1 MNSSWKYYHQ
11 SIRIIITVI
20 LISCYSLLCYSQ
32 PTDSA
37 TFANAN
43 WSIKKIS
50 KGVKLHRYT
59 FLKDSLFGST
69 QNISFIK
76 TSKRLFRNPKFK
88 IAADS
93 KVLIATSTFA
103 KQNDALTAIN
113 GNFFDTKNGG
123 SVDFTKNNGVVV
135 NANTKEKGDKLAFH
149 QKAAVVI
156 KKGKLDIKKWNG
168 LSNWESELKETT
180 VMLNGPLLLF
190 DDVQEQ
196 LDSSSFNA
204 NRHPRT
210 AVGTTANGRVIM
222 LVVDG
227 RNPNAAGMTLFE
239 LTKIMHWLGC
249 QSAINFDGG
258 GSSTLWVKDEGV
270 VNFPSDNK
278 KWDHEGE
285 RKVANVLFIK

>member
-1 MNSSWKYYHQ
+1 M
-11 SIRIIITVI
+11 
-20 LISCYSLLCYSQ
+20 
-32 PTDSA
+32 
-37 TFANAN
+37 
-43 WSIKKIS
+43 
-50 KGVKLHRYT
+50 
-59 FLKDSLFGST
+59 
-69 QNISFIK
+69 
-76 TSKRLFRNPKFK
+76 
-88 IAADS
+88 
-93 KVLIATSTFA
+93 
-103 KQNDALTAIN
+103 
-113 GNFFDTKNGG
+113 
-123 SVDFTKNNGVVV
+123 VV